1 MTPQRLGLGVRPIKA
16 CPWAQAVAIHPS
28 MVRPAVST
36 EPALIDRTSVRAPI
50 KASRTSRVLTRDAAE
65 TLRLRLRGRDQ
76 IGPSAPAE
84 ARVSVEN
91 RIVLPP

>member
-1 MTPQRLGLGVRPIKA
+1 
-16 CPWAQAVAIHPS
+16 
-28 MVRPAVST
+28 
-36 EPALIDRTSVRAPI
+36 
-50 KASRTSRVLTRDAAE
+50 VLTRDAAE